1 MSHSPF
7 RAHGLILFNAELSE
21 GLSLLS
27 SDSYV
32 AYFSIRSCLL
42 VFFEETTSSSSIL
55 THFREHFHQ
64 TLCLLAS
71 ACCHGCP
78 IGHPC
83 HKVIYSLE
91 FPKSCASHQ
100 ICHNHLSP
108 KQSADLSSDLALASV
123 ISLVL

>member
-27 SDSYV
+27 L

-42 VFFEETTSSSSIL
+42 VFFEETTGSSSIL
-55 THFREHFHQ
+55 THFIEHFHQ

-71 ACCHGCP
+71 GCCHGCP

-100 ICHNHLSP
+100 ICHHHLSP
-108 KQSADLSSDLALASV
+108 ELSADLSSDLALASV